1 MYSFAQENADNVTH
15 NGSERMNRLDKPRG
29 RKQNPLRDR
38 LDSYPRSSGQS
49 INLVSFLHI
58 NYLNLGEVVQPH
70 YIHLYSVFLDHQLA
84 HQLVSFSLEEGI
96 KKVDLNFL

>member
-1 MYSFAQENADNVTH
+1 MLSNLENADNVTH

-49 INLVSFLHI
+49 INLVSFFHI
-58 NYLNLGEVVQPH
+58 NYFNLGEVVQPH
-70 YIHLYSVFLDHQLA
+70 YIHLYSVFSRSSIGTSACGLLTGRRDK
-84 HQLVSFSLEEGI
+84 EGRS
-96 KKVDLNFL
+96 